1 MRLVERHII
10 KDNRFEEVCHKSG
23 LLYNYV
29 LYNVRQGIFSKNYL
43 KEYDFSTK
51 LNRENQFDFRNLPS
65 SISQQVIAQVFS
77 IIKGWMKG
85 LRNLRKVLQS
95 FTQNPNYRNTKAAR
109 NKT

>member
-51 LNRENQFDFRNLPS
+51 LNREN
-65 SISQQVIAQVFS
+65 
-77 IIKGWMKG
+77 
-85 LRNLRKVLQS
+85 
-95 FTQNPNYRNTKAAR
+95 
-109 NKT
+109 